1 MRKAHEMFV
10 LKPITC
16 NLSPN
21 MRRVTLLTNPDVCN
35 LRCPLCFLNQ
45 RALLNCDASN
55 ASDDNR
61 DCVLDSENARLANSN
76 GERFSDCN
84 KERNCNKERRA
95 LGMGEMPFEVARTAI
110 EKYAAER
117 DVSGKRLLR
126 EVIPSTMGE
135 PLLYSHF
142 DELLE
147 LCGALGLPLNLTT
160 NGTFVGKWVREEC
173 LAKLLCAC
181 SDIKVSYLA
190 SEQFGGWKANVEKLV
205 RVRDKLRGNAYSAGV
220 ASCANVGCAGTADV
234 ECAET
239 SKSRVAES
247 RSAGT
252 AKSRIA
258 TVSLQ
263 VTLHKK
269 NLQDV
274 SELVSWASAIG
285 IDRIKWNKVVILKAA
300 SQALRE
306 MYMPDD
312 ALLESLRKELRSGAF
327 SASNV
332 KHEGSLFFD
341 NSADICAVG
350 GLCGA
355 CPFADEVW
363 IWPDGHEDHCPNPE
377 RRWGEAE

>member
-21 MRRVTLLTNPDVCN
+21 MRRITLLTNPDVCN
-35 LRCPLCFLNQ
+35 LHCPLCFLNQ
-45 RALLNCDASN
+45 RALLNCDVA
-55 ASDDNR
+55 
-61 DCVLDSENARLANSN
+61 
-76 GERFSDCN
+76 
-84 KERNCNKERRA
+84 NCNKERCA
-95 LGMGEMPFEVARTAI
+95 LGMGEMSFEIARAAI

-142 DELLE
+142 DELLK
-147 LCGALGLPLNLTT
+147 LCRAMGLPLNLTT
-160 NGTFVGKWVREEC
+160 NGTFPGKWGSDAAME
-173 LAKLLCAC
+173 LLLRSC

-190 SEQFGGWKANVEKLV
+190 SEQFDGWKANVEKLV
-205 RVRDKLRGNAYSAGV
+205 RVRDKLRENAR
-220 ASCANVGCAGTADV
+220 C
-234 ECAET
+234 
-239 SKSRVAES
+239 
-247 RSAGT
+247 
-252 AKSRIA
+252 A

-274 SELVSWASAIG
+274 PELVSWASANG
-285 IDRIKWNKVVILKAA
+285 IDRIKWNKVVFLSTA
-300 SQALRE
+300 SQELRE
-306 MYMPDD
+306 MYALDD
-312 ALLESLRKELRSGAF
+312 ALLESLRNEFRSGVF

-332 KHEGSLFFD
+332 KREGSLFFD
-341 NSADICAVG
+341 DGADVCAVG
-350 GLCGA
+350 GKCES

-363 IWPDGHEDHCPNPE
+363 VWPDGHEDHCPNPE

>member
-1 MRKAHEMFV
+1 
-10 LKPITC
+10 
-16 NLSPN
+16 
-21 MRRVTLLTNPDVCN
+21 MRRITLLTNPDVCN

-45 RALLNCDASN
+45 RALLHCDASN
-55 ASDDNR
+55 ARDDNR

-95 LGMGEMPFEVARTAI
+95 FGMGEMPFETARTAI

-117 DVSGKRLLR
+117 YASGKRVLR

-160 NGTFVGKWVREEC
+160 NGTFPGKWGSDAGME
-173 LAKLLCAC
+173 LLLRSCR
-181 SDIKVSYLA
+181 DIKVSYLA
-190 SEQFGGWKANVEKLV
+190 SEQFDGWKANVEKLV
-205 RVRDKLRGNAYSAGV
+205 RLRDKLRGNADAD
-220 ASCANVGCAGTADV
+220 CADVDACCTKVGCAGTADV

-269 NLQDV
+269 NLQEV
-274 SELVSWASAIG
+274 PALVEWATAIG
-285 IDRIKWNKVVILKAA
+285 IDRIKWNPVVLLSTA
-300 SQALRE
+300 SQELRE
-306 MYMPDD
+306 MYALDD
-312 ALLESLRKELRSGAF
+312 SLLESLRQKLRNGAL

-332 KHEGSLFFD
+332 KHEGSLFFNNGKD
-341 NSADICAVG
+341 FCAVG
-350 GLCGA
+350 GKCEY

-363 IWPDGHEDHCPNPE
+363 VWPDGHEDHCPNPE

>member
-45 RALLNCDASN
+45 RALLHCDASN
-55 ASDDNR
+55 ARDDNR

-76 GERFSDCN
+76 GERFSDCD

-95 LGMGEMPFEVARTAI
+95 LGMGEMPFEIARAAI

-135 PLLYSHF
+135 PLLYSRF

-147 LCGALGLPLNLTT
+147 LCESLGIPLNLTT
-160 NGTFVGKWVREEC
+160 NGTFPGKWGSDAGMAE
-173 LAKLLCAC
+173 LLHAC
-181 SDIKVSYLA
+181 SDIKVSFLA

-205 RVRDKLRGNAYSAGV
+205 RVRDKLRGNADYSEA
-220 ASCANVGCAGTADV
+220 ADADCADVDACCTKVDCARAVNAKCAGI
-234 ECAET
+234 
-239 SKSRVAES
+239 
-247 RSAGT
+247 

-269 NLQDV
+269 NLQKV
-274 SELVSWASAIG
+274 LELVEWASAIG
-285 IDRIKWNKVVILKAA
+285 IDRIKWNPVVFLSIAPRE
-300 SQALRE
+300 LRE
-306 MYMPDD
+306 MYALDD
-312 ALLESLRKELRSGAF
+312 ALLESLRNEFRSGEF

-332 KHEGSLFFD
+332 KHEGSLFFK
-341 NSADICAVG
+341 NCADQCPVG
-350 GLCGA
+350 GKCGA

-363 IWPDGHEDHCPNPE
+363 VWPDGHEDHCPNPE
-377 RRWGEAE
+377 RRWGETE